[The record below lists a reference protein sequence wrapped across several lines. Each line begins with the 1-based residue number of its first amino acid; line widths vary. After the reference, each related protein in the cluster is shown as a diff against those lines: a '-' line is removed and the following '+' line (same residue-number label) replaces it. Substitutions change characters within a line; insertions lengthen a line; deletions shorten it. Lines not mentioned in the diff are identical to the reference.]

1 MAISSVPSPPM
12 ARNLQRIHG
21 GVSRLV
27 LTLTACGALLL
38 LLGGLTARYVLVDLP
53 AEVAG
58 RMTQGAVRT
67 ARDVAGQISAAFQV
81 QPKVVVA
88 SRTVVSQKSEV
99 LRLVTLEQSIT
110 QRETMNESWLHSTKQ
125 LEVEGD
131 FVIRV
136 GFDLEKPFVIEVDQA
151 SGSLRVK
158 LPPAEILST
167 ELHDIRFLKDE
178 DGLWNRLTDGD
189 REQAIR
195 DLRLRVALQARQSD
209 LRERAVA
216 AAQERISH
224 LLTSSGHE
232 VTFAP
237 AVQEG
242 DHQRE

>member
-1 MAISSVPSPPM
+1 M
-12 ARNLQRIHG
+12 ARNLQGTHG
-21 GVSRLV
+21 GASRFV
-27 LTLTACGALLL
+27 LTITACGLMLLL
-38 LLGGLTARYVLVDLP
+38 VGALTARYILVDLP
-53 AEVAG
+53 SEVAG
-58 RMTQGAVRT
+58 RMTQGAART

-81 QPKVVVA
+81 RPKVVVA
-88 SRTVVSQKSEV
+88 SRTVVAQKSDV
-99 LRLVTLEQSIT
+99 LQLVTLEQSLT
-110 QRETMNESWLHSTKQ
+110 QRETLSESWLHSTKQ

-151 SGSLRVK
+151 SGVLRVK

-167 ELHDIRFLKDE
+167 ELHDVRFLKDE
-178 DGLWNRLTDGD
+178 DGLWNHLTDAD

-224 LLTSSGHE
+224 LLASSGHE
-232 VTFAP
+232 VTFVPAAQDGAP
-237 AVQEG
+237 IAE
-242 DHQRE
+242 HQRE